1 MAFHTSIP
9 FASLTSVASG
19 RELSREPPDGDA
31 GAVQKAA
38 ETLAAPCDAVT
49 ELGFWFS
56 AAQPTLVA
64 ERGSVAFGPLWA
76 LLGGHH
82 RRPDLALWRLHL
94 RLP

>member
-38 ETLAAPCDAVT
+38 AAETLAAPCEAVT
-49 ELGFWFS
+49 ELVFWFS
-56 AAQPTLVA
+56 AAQPTVPNTSRQNFA
-64 ERGSVAFGPLWA
+64 K
-76 LLGGHH
+76 
-82 RRPDLALWRLHL
+82 
-94 RLP
+94 